1 MAANMASLVLAVLA
15 FTLTAAARAAP
26 VTPST
31 IPPNFVAAI
40 NTSNFDAQATIDPN
54 QPEYYPVQHF
64 GPPPAPTTCF
74 AEGPGALHVSTA
86 VTRGYSSLLNA
97 DLARAWMNILALVF
111 CNKLADA
118 HSDKDLNYFDSY
130 SKNTFTGY
138 WLPASDKKSTGV
150 LSKAGG
156 WFSDYP
162 YAALLQI
169 GINPDK
175 IDALYLGKDDCDTAG
190 FDGKHGGQLML
201 EQDAFWG
208 TDELYYTLDPN
219 YMGHPANEYYSSINE
234 TWDLTKAATYM
245 ALHQCGSSC

>member
-1 MAANMASLVLAVLA
+1 MARLVLAVLA
-15 FTLTAAARAAP
+15 FSLPAAASAAP
-26 VTPST
+26 RTPATNSSSFVGVT
-31 IPPNFVAAI
+31 
-40 NTSNFDAQATIDPN
+40 NTSNLNAQATIDPN

-74 AEGPGALHVSTA
+74 AEGPGALH
-86 VTRGYSSLLNA
+86 
-97 DLARAWMNILALVF
+97 AWMNILALVF

-118 HSDKDLNYFDSY
+118 HSNKDLNYFDSY
-130 SKNTFTGY
+130 SKNTITGY

-150 LSKAGG
+150 LSK
-156 WFSDYP
+156 
-162 YAALLQI
+162 I

-175 IDALYLGKDDCDTAG
+175 IDALYLGKEECVQAFGLIINDCDTAG

-201 EQDAFWG
+201 GKDAFWG

-219 YMGHPANEYYSSINE
+219 YTGHPANEYYSSINE